1 MTPFR
6 ILDLREC
13 HEDCL
18 QQAAQ
23 MLVEGFRQ
31 HWPDAWP
38 DIESALEEVHVALEP
53 GKICRAAVD
62 EHDRVLGWVGGQP
75 EYDGNVWE
83 LHPIVVSAHQQGK
96 GIGRALVADL
106 EAQVRQRGGLTIMLG
121 TDDEANMTTLSGVDL
136 YTNLPEKIAN
146 IHNLRGHPYE
156 FYQKCGYTIIG
167 VMPDA
172 NGPGKPDIYMG
183 KSVRAE

>member
-1 MTPFR
+1 MSSFR
-6 ILDLREC
+6 ICNLHGCPKDG
-13 HEDCL
+13 L
-18 QQAAQ
+18 QQAALL
-23 MLVEGFRQ
+23 LVEGFRQ

-38 DIESALEEVHVALEP
+38 DIESALEEVHIALEP
-53 GKICRAAVD
+53 GKICRAALD
-62 EHDRVLGWVGGQP
+62 EDNNVLGWIGGQP

-83 LHPIVVSAHQQGK
+83 LHPIVVRTDQQGR

-121 TDDEANMTTLSGVDL
+121 TDDVDQMTTLSGVNL
-136 YTNLPEKIAN
+136 YIDLPEKIAA
-146 IHNLRGHPYE
+146 IRNLRGHPYE